1 MIRANGLPVPLHL
14 YRGVTSAAAML
25 APAWLAHRVR
35 KGKEDPRRLAER
47 RGLASA
53 PRPKGPLIWAH
64 GASVGE
70 VLSILPLI
78 ERLAERGFH
87 VLLTS
92 GTLTSSRIVARRNH
106 PSVIHQFVP
115 LDARKFVTRFLD
127 HWRPDLALL
136 AESELWPNLMTEVAR
151 RGTPLVMVNARLS
164 DRSSE
169 RWARLPR
176 SARSLLGTVDLCLTQ
191 SREDAERFRALGAP
205 RVQPVGNLKF
215 DVPPPEAEPEALE
228 EMQAQVADRPV
239 LLAAST
245 HPGEDEMVLEAH
257 LRLRDALPGLLTII
271 APRHPERGP
280 DIEALAT
287 EAGLSAIRREAGY
300 LPGEVTDVYVA
311 DTIGELGIF
320 YRLAPVVFVGG
331 SLVRHGGQTPIEAAK
346 LGAVVVHGPHVWNFG
361 ALYAQLDE
369 SGGAIPVTDAGTLA
383 QAVLDQFC
391 DHDFH
396 LSTAHAAWSATEAL
410 SGALDRTLS
419 AIEPYLAQIR
429 LARR

>member
-1 MIRANGLPVPLHL
+1 MRANGLPVPLHL
-14 YRGVTSAAAML
+14 YRGVTTAAAML

-47 RGLASA
+47 RGIASA

-78 ERLAERGFH
+78 ERLTERGFNI
-87 VLLTS
+87 LLTS
-92 GTLTSSRIVARRNH
+92 GTLTSSRIVGRRAH

-115 LDARKFVTRFLD
+115 LDARKFVSRFLD
-127 HWRPDLALL
+127 HWKPDLALM
-136 AESELWPNLMTEVAR
+136 AESEIWPNLMTEVAR
-151 RGTPLVMVNARLS
+151 RGTPLVLVNARLS
-164 DRSSE
+164 ERSTE
-169 RWARLPR
+169 RWRRLPR
-176 SARSLLGTVDLCLTQ
+176 SARSLLGMVDLCLAQ
-191 SREDAERFRALGAP
+191 SREDADRFRSLGAP

-228 EMQAQVADRPV
+228 EMQAQVVNRPV

-245 HPGEDEMVLEAH
+245 HPGEDEAVIEAH

-280 DIEALAT
+280 DIETLAQT
-287 EAGLSAIRREAGY
+287 AGVSAIRREAGY
-300 LPGEVTDVYVA
+300 LPGEVTEIYVA

-369 SGGAIPVTDAGTLA
+369 GGGAIPVSDGATLA
-383 QAVLDQFC
+383 QAVLDQFAAP
-391 DHDFH
+391 DYH
-396 LSTAHAAWSATEAL
+396 LATARAAWSTTEAL
-410 SGALDRTLS
+410 SGALERTLS

>member
-1 MIRANGLPVPLHL
+1 MRANGLPVPLHL
-14 YRGVTSAAAML
+14 YRGVTTAAAML

-47 RGLASA
+47 RGVASA

-106 PSVIHQFVP
+106 PAIIHQFVP
-115 LDARKFVTRFLD
+115 LDARKFVGRFLD

-151 RGTPLVMVNARLS
+151 RGTPLVLVNARLS
-164 DRSSE
+164 DRSTE
-169 RWARLPR
+169 RWTRLPK
-176 SARSLLGTVDLCLTQ
+176 SARSLLGTVDLCLAQ
-191 SREDAERFRALGAP
+191 SREDADRFRALGAP

-215 DVPPPEAEPEALE
+215 DVPPPGAEPEALE

-257 LRLRDALPGLLTII
+257 LSLREALPGLLTII

-280 DIEALAT
+280 DIETLAA

-300 LPGEVTDVYVA
+300 LPGEVTEIYVA

-346 LGAVVVHGPHVWNFG
+346 LGAVVIHGPHVWNFG
-361 ALYAQLDE
+361 ALYAQLDQ
-369 SGGAIPVTDAGTLA
+369 SSGAIPVSDARSLA
-383 QAVLDQFC
+383 QAVLDQFS

-396 LSTAHAAWSATEAL
+396 LRTAHAAWTATEAL

-429 LARR
+429 LAPR

>member
-1 MIRANGLPVPLHL
+1 MRANGHLPVPLHL

-47 RGLASA
+47 RGIATA
-53 PRPKGPLIWAH
+53 ARPKGPLIWAH

-87 VLLTS
+87 ILLTS

-106 PSVIHQFVP
+106 PAIIHQFVP

-127 HWRPDLALL
+127 HWQPDLALL

-151 RGTPLVMVNARLS
+151 RGTPLVLVNARLS

-169 RWARLPR
+169 RWARLPK
-176 SARSLLGTVDLCLTQ
+176 SAHSLLGTVDLCLTQ
-191 SREDAERFRALGAP
+191 SREDGERFRALGAP

-215 DVPPPEAEPEALE
+215 DVPPPAAEPEALE
-228 EMQAQVADRPV
+228 EMQAQAADRPV

-257 LRLRDALPGLLTII
+257 LRLREALPGLLTII

-280 DIEALAT
+280 DIEALADA
-287 EAGLSAIRREAGY
+287 AGLPVIRREAGY
-300 LPGEVTDVYVA
+300 LPGEVTEIYIA

-369 SGGAIPVTDAGTLA
+369 SGGAIPVTDAGSLA

-396 LSTAHAAWSATEAL
+396 LRTAQAAWTATETL

>member
-1 MIRANGLPVPLHL
+1 MRANGLPVPLHL
-14 YRGVTSAAAML
+14 YRGVTTAAAML

-47 RGLASA
+47 RGIASA

-78 ERLAERGFH
+78 ERLTERGFN

-92 GTLTSSRIVARRNH
+92 GTLTSSRIVGRRGH
-106 PSVIHQFVP
+106 PSIIHQFVP

-127 HWRPDLALL
+127 HWKPDLALM
-136 AESELWPNLMTEVAR
+136 AESEIWPNLMTEVAR
-151 RGTPLVMVNARLS
+151 RGTPLMLVNARLS
-164 DRSSE
+164 DRSAE
-169 RWARLPR
+169 RWRRLPR
-176 SARSLLGTVDLCLTQ
+176 SARSLLAMVDLCLAQ
-191 SREDAERFRALGAP
+191 SREDADRFRSLGAT

-215 DVPPPEAEPEALE
+215 DVPPPDAEPEALE
-228 EMQAQVADRPV
+228 EMRAQVADRPI

-245 HPGEDEMVLEAH
+245 HPGEDESVLEAH
-257 LRLRDALPGLLTII
+257 LRLREALPGLLTII

-280 DIEALAT
+280 AVETLAQA
-287 EAGLSAIRREAGY
+287 AGLSAIRREAGY
-300 LPGEVTDVYVA
+300 LPGEVTEIYVA

-361 ALYAQLDE
+361 ALYAQLDQ
-369 SGGAIPVTDAGTLA
+369 SGGAIPVSDGASLT
-383 QAVLDQFC
+383 QAVLDQFA
-391 DHDFH
+391 DHEYH
-396 LSTAHAAWSATEAL
+396 LQTARAAWTTTESL

>member
-1 MIRANGLPVPLHL
+1 MRANGLPVPLHL
-14 YRGVTSAAAML
+14 YRGVTTAAAML

-47 RGLASA
+47 RGIASA

-78 ERLAERGFH
+78 ERLTERGFNI
-87 VLLTS
+87 LLTS
-92 GTLTSSRIVARRNH
+92 GTLTSSRIVGRRAH

-115 LDARKFVTRFLD
+115 LDARKFVARFLD
-127 HWRPDLALL
+127 HWKPDLALM
-136 AESELWPNLMTEVAR
+136 AESEIWPNLMTEVAR
-151 RGTPLVMVNARLS
+151 RGTPLMLVNARLS
-164 DRSSE
+164 ERSTE
-169 RWARLPR
+169 RWRRLPR
-176 SARSLLGTVDLCLTQ
+176 SARSLLGMVDLCLAQ
-191 SREDAERFRALGAP
+191 SREDADRFRSLGAP

-215 DVPPPEAEPEALE
+215 DVPPPDAEPEALE
-228 EMQAQVADRPV
+228 EMQAQVVNRPV

-245 HPGEDEMVLEAH
+245 HPGEDESVIEAH
-257 LRLRDALPGLLTII
+257 LRLREALPGLLTII

-280 DIEALAT
+280 DIEALAQA
-287 EAGLSAIRREAGY
+287 AGVSAIRRDAGY
-300 LPGEVTDVYVA
+300 LPGEVTEIYVA

-369 SGGAIPVTDAGTLA
+369 SGGAIPVSDGATLA
-383 QAVLDQFC
+383 QAVLDQFA
-391 DHDFH
+391 DPDYH
-396 LSTAHAAWSATEAL
+396 LATARAAWTTTEAL
-410 SGALDRTLS
+410 SGALERTLS